1 MKKKSLKNQYA
12 ETSIP
17 NRIIPSSYVDK
28 CIEAYQDLFTN
39 GTLNDF
45 KNSKTFSVA
54 FSKDGDDDA
63 GTGADAGMELDSW
76 YKGFKGDSDF
86 THLMVCFGIYVN
98 PDGFGLPPNI
108 SNYIKGTRVDGRPVI
123 GSMTVFL
130 RPYHIEFAMDPKK
143 PGVFR
148 RKNGHRIPKKSN
160 FLTTASDFNLGDL
173 QP

>member
-1 MKKKSLKNQYA
+1 MKKKSLKTQFA
-12 ETSIP
+12 KPSIP
-17 NRIIPSSYVDK
+17 NRVIPSPYVDK
-28 CIEAYQDLFTN
+28 CIEAYQNLFTN
-39 GTLNDF
+39 GTLDDF

-63 GTGADAGMELDSW
+63 GTGGDAGIKLDDW
-76 YKGFKGDSDF
+76 YDGFKGDSDF
-86 THLMVCFGIYVN
+86 THLVVCFGLYVN
-98 PDGFGLPPNI
+98 PDGFGLPENI
-108 SNYIKGTRVDGRPVI
+108 LKYIKGTRADGRPVI

-130 RPYHIEFAMDPKK
+130 RPYHIDYAMDPKK
-143 PGVFR
+143 PGNFL